1 MRRNSTD
8 QNYLKLFW
16 LSLWLSVGHVL
27 SALYPL
33 IPPFVGLVFTYV
45 LLHAHQHEKNALSL
59 SLCFLYLSVYDLDK
73 GFFLFSYPLLFIM
86 VYYFL
91 AHKLQATF
99 TCNNCILA
107 VYVVIAYIGHFGVNV
122 FLAYVNNEDFPYFS
136 HYYFYYIAIDSILSF
151 MLFRIAR

>member
-16 LSLWLSVGHVL
+16 LSLWLIIGHVL

-33 IPPFVGLVFTYV
+33 IPPFVGVVFTYLV
-45 LLHAHQHEKNALSL
+45 LNAHQHEKNALPL
-59 SLCFLYLSVYDLDK
+59 VLGFLYLCLYDLNK
-73 GFFLFSYPLLFIM
+73 GFFLFSYPLLFIV
-86 VYYFL
+86 VYHFL
-91 AHKLQATF
+91 AHKLQTTF

-107 VYVVIAYIGHFGVNV
+107 AYVVMAYLGHFGVNV
-122 FLAYVNNEDFPYFS
+122 FLAYLNNEDFPYFS

-151 MLFRIAR
+151 MFFRISR